1 MNSRIKLNARVA
13 LNGSYLKVI
22 PALTAIMFL
31 ILIFSVCNAV
41 FNFFFTDENAVLPIL
56 FSALSLAIF
65 IAVISP
71 LRLNLEAKHFMLAV
85 RNVRLK
91 KADFRTFAR
100 SCGMT
105 AILFVFKAFH
115 LLIYEFIP
123 LVATVVFGFY
133 LSQKSVSVRAAAV
146 VFAGISVA
154 FVIGLFFYFV
164 SVQRY
169 SKAMFF
175 LVGYENL
182 SVVDAIKESIRKTQ
196 GKCGEILLFKLG
208 FLPWFLLCIAV
219 VPALFVI
226 PYYKQSITCRFLNDR

>member
-1 MNSRIKLNARVA
+1 MNSRIKLNARAA

-31 ILIFSVCNAV
+31 TLVFSVCNAV
-41 FNFFFTDENAVLPIL
+41 FNFFFDDANAVLTVL
-56 FSALSLAIF
+56 FSALSLAVF

-85 RNVRLK
+85 RNVRVK
-91 KADFRTFAR
+91 KAGFREFLR
-100 SCGMT
+100 SCVMT
-105 AILFVFKAFH
+105 ALLFIFKAFH
-115 LLIYEFIP
+115 LLVYEFIP
-123 LVATVVFGFY
+123 LAASAIFGFY
-133 LSQKSVSVRAAAV
+133 LSQRAVSVRASAV
-146 VFAGISVA
+146 VFAGISAA
-154 FVIGLFFYFV
+154 FLIGIFFYFL

-175 LVGYENL
+175 LVSYENL
-182 SVVDAIKESIRKTQ
+182 SAVDAIKESVRKTR
-196 GKCGEILLFKLG
+196 GKCGEILRFKLG